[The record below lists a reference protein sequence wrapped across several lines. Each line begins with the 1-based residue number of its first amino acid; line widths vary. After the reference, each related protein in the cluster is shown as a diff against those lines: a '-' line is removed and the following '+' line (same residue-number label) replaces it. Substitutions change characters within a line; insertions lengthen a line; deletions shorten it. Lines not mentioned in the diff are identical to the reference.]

1 MIMTNDFDD
10 ELKRMDELE
19 QVSEAPINKALSL
32 EDAISDLE
40 LRNHPTVQSGSTLQS
55 VIEILRVKKVGAV
68 MVESNGKIV
77 GVMTERDFLLRA
89 ISKGLDMNKERI
101 EDYMTENPETLDAED
116 PIAFALNKM
125 HVFGIR
131 HIPILNQDQSIYGLI
146 SVKDII
152 AHIGNYFSEQ
162 ILNLPPQHGRSALD
176 RPEGG

>member
-1 MIMTNDFDD
+1 
-10 ELKRMDELE
+10 
-19 QVSEAPINKALSL
+19 
-32 EDAISDLE
+32 
-40 LRNHPTVQSGSTLQS
+40 
-55 VIEILRVKKVGAV
+55 
-68 MVESNGKIV
+68 
-77 GVMTERDFLLRA
+77 
-89 ISKGLDMNKERI
+89 
-101 EDYMTENPETLDAED
+101 NPETLNAED

-162 ILNLPPQHGRSALD
+162 ILNLPPQHDRSALD

>member
-19 QVSEAPINKALSL
+19 QVSEVPINKALSL
-32 EDAISDLE
+32 EDAISELE

-55 VIEILRVKKVGAV
+55 VIDILRVKKVGAV

-101 EDYMTENPETLDAED
+101 EDYMTVNPETLNAED

-162 ILNLPPQHGRSALD
+162 ILNLPPQHDRSALD

>member
-1 MIMTNDFDD
+1 M
-10 ELKRMDELE
+10 
-19 QVSEAPINKALSL
+19 
-32 EDAISDLE
+32 
-40 LRNHPTVQSGSTLQS
+40 QSGSTLQS
-55 VIEILRVKKVGAV
+55 VIDILRVKKVGAV

-101 EDYMTENPETLDAED
+101 EDYMTENPETLNAED

-146 SVKDII
+146 SVKDIL
-152 AHIGNYFSEQ
+152 
-162 ILNLPPQHGRSALD
+162 LNDAK
-176 RPEGG
+176 

>member
-1 MIMTNDFDD
+1 MTNDFDD

-19 QVSEAPINKALSL
+19 QASDAPINKALSL
-32 EDAISDLE
+32 EDTISSLE
-40 LRNHPTVQSGSTLQS
+40 LRNHPVVQSGSTLKF
-55 VIEILRVKKVGAV
+55 VIDILREKKAGAV
-68 MVESNGKIV
+68 MVESSGEIV

-101 EDYMTENPETLDAED
+101 EDYMTVNPETLNAED

-162 ILNLPPQHGRSALD
+162 ILNLPPQHDRSALD

>member
-1 MIMTNDFDD
+1 MIMTNNFDD

-19 QVSEAPINKALSL
+19 QASDAPINKALSL
-32 EDAISDLE
+32 EDTISSLE
-40 LRNHPTVQSGSTLQS
+40 LRNHPVVQSGSTLKF
-55 VIEILRVKKVGAV
+55 VIDILREKKVGAV
-68 MVESNGKIV
+68 MIESSGEIV

-101 EDYMTENPETLDAED
+101 EDYMTVNPETLNAED

-162 ILNLPPQHGRSALD
+162 ILNLPPQHDRSALD